1 MQRHAGDCVSENSTE
16 IVVPGSVVRRFKIG
30 IKLGYIPS
38 DPFRKWFSACNHCA
52 IRARRVSYSAYIYI
66 YINNR
71 VSCTLSANNLI
82 ETRYSNYHPTRGE
95 NIF

>member
-1 MQRHAGDCVSENSTE
+1 MQRHAGTASENSTE

-52 IRARRVSYSAYIYI
+52 IARRVSYSVYI

-82 ETRYSNYHPTRGE
+82 ETRHLNYHPTHGE